1 MKGERMSPPGA
12 NRRKKYIINKKI
24 QIKYAVLS
32 IAMLIVY
39 TLLFLTALFVPPIY
53 LFTSSDVPL
62 AVRAEAAN
70 SVLLINSYLWPG
82 IGAIILLFGSLSI
95 FITHRM
101 VGPIYAVEKVIGRFT
116 DGDLSARVKLRK
128 NDDLKE
134 FGQAMNRMLDKQ
146 ETTLSVLSERF
157 HKVSS
162 RLREKSPGHESQ
174 SDPNI
179 TAELEAIEKIL
190 VPYGLGNTQ
199 RKEHRQQ

>member
-1 MKGERMSPPGA
+1 MSKPGT

-32 IAMLIVY
+32 IAMLLVY
-39 TLLFLTALFVPPIY
+39 TLLFLVALFVPPIY
-53 LFTSSDVPL
+53 LFTSSDVPS
-62 AVRAEAAN
+62 AVRVEAAN
-70 SVLLINSYLWPG
+70 SILLINSYLWPG

-101 VGPIYAVEKVIGRFT
+101 VGPIYAVEKVIGRT
-116 DGDLSARVKLRK
+116 MDGDLSARVNLRK
-128 NDDLKE
+128 HDDLKE
-134 FGQAMNRMLDKQ
+134 FGQAMNHMLDKQ
-146 ETTLSVLSERF
+146 ETTLSNLSERF
-157 HKVSS
+157 RKVSS
-162 RLREKSPGHESQ
+162 RLREKSPAHASQ

-199 RKEHRQQ
+199 RKEHRQR

>member
-1 MKGERMSPPGA
+1 MNTPGT

-32 IAMLIVY
+32 IAMLLVY
-39 TLLFLTALFVPPIY
+39 TLLFLIALFGPPIF
-53 LFTSSDVPL
+53 LFTSPDVPS
-62 AVRAEAAN
+62 AVRVEAAN
-70 SVLLINSYLWPG
+70 SILLINSYLWPG
-82 IGAIILLFGSLSI
+82 IGVIILLFGAFSI

-101 VGPIYAVEKVIGRFT
+101 VGPIYAVEKVIGRIT

-134 FGQAMNRMLDKQ
+134 FGQAMNHMLDKQ
-146 ETTLSVLSERF
+146 ETTLSNLSERF
-157 HKVSS
+157 RKVSS
-162 RLREKSPGHESQ
+162 RLREKSPAHASQ

-199 RKEHRQQ
+199 RKEHRQR

>member
-1 MKGERMSPPGA
+1 MNPPGT
-12 NRRKKYIINKKI
+12 NRRKNFFINKKI
-24 QIKYAVLS
+24 QVKYAVLS
-32 IAMLIVY
+32 IAMLLVY
-39 TLLFLTALFVPPIY
+39 TLLFLIALFGPPIL
-53 LFTSSDVPL
+53 LFSSPDVPL

-101 VGPIYAVEKVIGRFT
+101 VGPIYAVEKVIGRIT
-116 DGDLSARVKLRK
+116 DGDLSARVGLRK

-134 FGQAMNRMLDKQ
+134 FEQAMNRMLDKQ
-146 ETTLSVLSERF
+146 ETTLSVLHEQF
-157 HKVSS
+157 LKLSS
-162 RLREKSPGHESQ
+162 RLREKSPGHASQ

-179 TAELEAIEKIL
+179 AAELEAIEKIL
-190 VPYGLGNTQ
+190 APYGFGNTQ

>member
-1 MKGERMSPPGA
+1 MSTPAP

-24 QIKYAVLS
+24 QVKYAVLS

-39 TLLFLTALFVPPIY
+39 TLLFLIALFVPPIF

-70 SVLLINSYLWPG
+70 TVLLINSYLWPG
-82 IGAIILLFGSLSI
+82 IGAIILLFGALSI

-101 VGPIYAVEKVIGRFT
+101 VGPIYAVEKVIGRIT
-116 DGDLSARVKLRK
+116 DGDLSARVRLRK
-128 NDDLKE
+128 NDDLQE

-146 ETTLSVLSERF
+146 KETLDALNEQF
-157 HKVSS
+157 LKVSS
-162 RLREKSPGHESQ
+162 RLREKSTGHASQ
-174 SDPNI
+174 SDPKI
-179 TAELEAIEKIL
+179 MAELETIEKIL
-190 VPYGLGNTQ
+190 MPYGFGNTQ

>member
-82 IGAIILLFGSLSI
+82 IGAIIVLFGALSV
-95 FITHRM
+95 FFTHRM
-101 VGPIYAVEKVIGRFT
+101 VGPIYAIEKVIGRIM
-116 DGDLSARVKLRK
+116 DGDLTARVRLRK

-134 FGQAMNRMLDKQ
+134 FGQAMNHMLEKQ
-146 ETTLSVLSERF
+146 ETTLSVLNERF
-157 HKVSS
+157 HKLSTH
-162 RLREKSPGHESQ
+162 LREKSPGHASQ
-174 SDPNI
+174 SDPSI
-179 TAELEAIEKIL
+179 MAELDGIEKIL
-190 VPYGLGNTQ
+190 MPYGFGNTQ
-199 RKEHRQQ
+199 RKEHLQR

>member
-1 MKGERMSPPGA
+1 MRGERMSTPGT
-12 NRRKKYIINKKI
+12 NRRKKYIINNKI

-32 IAMLIVY
+32 IAMLLVY
-39 TLLFLTALFVPPIY
+39 TLLFLIALFVPPIF
-53 LFTSSDVPL
+53 LFTSSDVSST
-62 AVRAEAAN
+62 VRVEAAN
-70 SVLLINSYLWPG
+70 SILLINSYLWPG
-82 IGAIILLFGSLSI
+82 IGVIILLFGSLSI

-101 VGPIYAVEKVIGRFT
+101 VGPIYAVEKVIGRIT
-116 DGDLSARVKLRK
+116 DGDLSARVNLRK

-146 ETTLSVLSERF
+146 ETTLSDLSERF
-157 HKVSS
+157 RKVSS
-162 RLREKSPGHESQ
+162 RLRERSPAHASQ

-199 RKEHRQQ
+199 RKEHQRR